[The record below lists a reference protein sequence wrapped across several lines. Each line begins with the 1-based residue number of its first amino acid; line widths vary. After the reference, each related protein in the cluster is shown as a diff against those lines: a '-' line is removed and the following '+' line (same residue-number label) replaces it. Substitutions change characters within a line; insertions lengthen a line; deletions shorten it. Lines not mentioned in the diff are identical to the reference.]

1 MINFTTNSPEE
12 TMRLGEHI
20 CRRIPL
26 NTVLALSGD
35 LGCGK
40 TTLVKGMAQALGID
54 PKKVNSPSYVLIK
67 EYSVKKGNLFHLD
80 LYRLEGVKEISLL
93 GIEEYFN
100 QKGLLVIE
108 WAEKAKE
115 LLPGEYLQIKIKAL
129 SEYRRRFSLSA
140 KGKKYN
146 ELLSSFNGQMK

>member
-1 MINFTTNSPEE
+1 MC
-12 TMRLGEHI
+12 LGEHI
-20 CRRIPL
+20 CRSLPL
-26 NTVLALSGD
+26 NTVIALSGD

-40 TTLVKGMAQALGID
+40 TTLVKGMARALGID

-67 EYSVKKGNLFHLD
+67 EYNVKKGNLFHLD

-100 QKGLLVIE
+100 QKGLLIIE
-108 WAEKAKE
+108 WAEKAKD
-115 LLPGEYLQIKIKAL
+115 LLPGEYVKIKIKAL

-140 KGKKYN
+140 EGQKCRALIKSINGLVRQKKKGA
-146 ELLSSFNGQMK
+146 